1 MDWGMTF
8 ASIYTLV
15 AISIDR
21 YWAACYSLHYRRH
34 NTKKRTIVIIVMIW
48 YATFNLFPVHVSGGE
63 KGLISRSLHVCYEVF
78 ATNTILTML
87 IFNTRLTI
95 LIFFSIWER
104 ISILYSDISIF

>member
-34 NTKKRTIVIIVMIW
+34 NTKRRTIVIIVMIW
-48 YATFNLFPVHVSGGE
+48 YARFNLFPIYVFEGE
-63 KGLISRSLHVCYEVF
+63 KGLIARSLHVCYADEAVFKNF
-78 ATNTILTML
+78 ATS
-87 IFNTRLTI
+87 TRLTV
-95 LIFFSIWER
+95 LIFMFH
-104 ISILYSDISIF
+104 F